1 MHTSLNITYIYLIL
15 HENFNNLYCTPLWAW
30 ECCVQYKIHLNRVH
44 LTTPLSSK
52 PPRFVA
58 VLPHTNGVWSVDSSS
73 LKCRFVKSPAK
84 FRQCICN
91 DSLQLHSPSAGCDWQ
106 TGSVYIAQLICTDM
120 SSVLVV
126 RKSMLPGG
134 RKQCKLNQ
142 KGQYKNLLMKKNRQ
156 LYDCRFFQKLQ
167 KEVILNIEI

>member
-15 HENFNNLYCTPLWAW
+15 HDNFNDLYCTPLWAW

-91 DSLQLHSPSAGCDWQ
+91 DSLQMHSAHCSQFSQKHCYVPWALYLTRQFIMLEILCATQLESKFL
-106 TGSVYIAQLICTDM
+106 SVPLKTLQVCF
-120 SSVLVV
+120 VG
-126 RKSMLPGG
+126 KSINSL
-134 RKQCKLNQ
+134 
-142 KGQYKNLLMKKNRQ
+142 
-156 LYDCRFFQKLQ
+156 
-167 KEVILNIEI
+167 